1 MFSVL
6 GAGGR
11 VVDMASGDTC
21 IEVRSIE
28 VRYAGVVVGRSTK
41 VRDWDTAGAFIGF
54 AEPLPSGTSL
64 VLRGDG
70 VEQAARV
77 VEVFESADPAV
88 AGMQVKFVGAA
99 EAARP
104 APKPAAAARRTW
116 PPRPSPQSRRRPP
129 PTAAAEQAAGRRSR
143 TLRPSKRPTRRRPS
157 GESRGDLRDEGDAG
171 QSRADE
177 RTRQAGHRGGK
188 RRRRR
193 R

>member
-1 MFSVL
+1 MENV
-6 GAGGR
+6 
-11 VVDMASGDTC
+11 
-21 IEVRSIE
+21 IEVRAIE

-88 AGMQVKFVGAA
+88 AGMQVKFIGAA

-104 APKPAAAARRTW
+104 APKPAAAAAQPLPEPAHVPEPAVATASA
-116 PPRPSPQSRRRPP
+116 PTATAEQEPVEVAEPSPVEASDAPSSAA
-129 PTAAAEQAAGRRSR
+129 TADQGDETGQGE
-143 TLRPSKRPTRRRPS
+143 PS
-157 GESRGDLRDEGDAG
+157 G
-171 QSRADE
+171 
-177 RTRQAGHRGGK
+177 QAGK

>member
-1 MFSVL
+1 VAASPDVTRL
-6 GAGGR
+6 GSGRARGNIGG
-11 VVDMASGDTC
+11 VENV
-21 IEVRSIE
+21 IE

-104 APKPAAAARRTW
+104 APKPVPAAAQPLPAPAPTPPVATASAPAAAAEEEPFAVAEASPVEASD
-116 PPRPSPQSRRRPP
+116 PPSS
-129 PTAAAEQAAGRRSR
+129 AATVDQGDETGQVE
-143 TLRPSKRPTRRRPS
+143 PS
-157 GESRGDLRDEGDAG
+157 G
-171 QSRADE
+171 
-177 RTRQAGHRGGK
+177 QAGSGGK

>member
-1 MFSVL
+1 MENV
-6 GAGGR
+6 
-11 VVDMASGDTC
+11 
-21 IEVRSIE
+21 IE

-41 VRDWDTAGAFIGF
+41 VRDWDAAGAFIGF

-70 VEQAARV
+70 IDQPARV
-77 VEVFESADPAV
+77 VAVFESADPAV

-104 APKPAAAARRTW
+104 APKPVAVAAAPKSTPSSEPARAPEPAIVTAAAA
-116 PPRPSPQSRRRPP
+116 
-129 PTAAAEQAAGRRSR
+129 TAAAEQAPVAAAEASPVEASDA
-143 TLRPSKRPTRRRPS
+143 PSSAATS
-157 GESRGDLRDEGDAG
+157 EQAEGEAG
-171 QSRADE
+171 QVEPAE
-177 RTRQAGHRGGK
+177 QAGPGGK

>member
-1 MFSVL
+1 M
-6 GAGGR
+6 
-11 VVDMASGDTC
+11 
-21 IEVRSIE
+21 
-28 VRYAGVVVGRSTK
+28 GRSTK

-88 AGMQVKFVGAA
+88 AGMQVKFTGAA
-99 EAARP
+99 ESARA
-104 APKPAAAARRTW
+104 APKPVAAAAASAPAPAVVTAEATPVETSDAPSSTASS
-116 PPRPSPQSRRRPP
+116 PPSSTASSP
-129 PTAAAEQAAGRRSR
+129 PTSEQGDGESGQAEQG
-143 TLRPSKRPTRRRPS
+143 
-157 GESRGDLRDEGDAG
+157 G
-171 QSRADE
+171 
-177 RTRQAGHRGGK
+177 QAGSGGK

>member
-1 MFSVL
+1 V
-6 GAGGR
+6 
-11 VVDMASGDTC
+11 
-21 IEVRSIE
+21 IE

-70 VEQAARV
+70 VDQAARV

-88 AGMQVKFVGAA
+88 AGMQVKFVGPA

-104 APKPAAAARRTW
+104 ASKPAAAAAAPARA
-116 PPRPSPQSRRRPP
+116 PEPAIAAV
-129 PTAAAEQAAGRRSR
+129 AAATAPAEAAPVAVTEAAPVEASEAPPSAATAEQGQ
-143 TLRPSKRPTRRRPS
+143 
-157 GESRGDLRDEGDAG
+157 GETGETG
-171 QSRADE
+171 QAE
-177 RTRQAGHRGGK
+177 PGGQAGSGGK

>member
-1 MFSVL
+1 VEN
-6 GAGGR
+6 
-11 VVDMASGDTC
+11 V
-21 IEVRSIE
+21 IE

-70 VEQAARV
+70 IDQPARV
-77 VEVFESADPAV
+77 VAVFESADPAV

-104 APKPAAAARRTW
+104 APKPVAAAAKST
-116 PPRPSPQSRRRPP
+116 PSPAPARAPEP
-129 PTAAAEQAAGRRSR
+129 AIVTAATATAERAPVAVAEAPPVEASDAPSSAATSEQAEGEAGQVEPAEQAGS
-143 TLRPSKRPTRRRPS
+143 
-157 GESRGDLRDEGDAG
+157 
-171 QSRADE
+171 
-177 RTRQAGHRGGK
+177 GGK

>member
-1 MFSVL
+1 VENGS
-6 GAGGR
+6 
-11 VVDMASGDTC
+11 
-21 IEVRSIE
+21 EVRSIE
-28 VRYAGVVVGRSTK
+28 VRYSGVVVGRSTK

-70 VEQAARV
+70 VDQAARV

-88 AGMQVKFVGAA
+88 AGMQVKFIGSA

-104 APKPAAAARRTW
+104 APKPAAPAASAT
-116 PPRPSPQSRRRPP
+116 
-129 PTAAAEQAAGRRSR
+129 TAAAPEPAHAPEPAIVNPSPATTAAAPAPIAVLAEASPVEASDA
-143 TLRPSKRPTRRRPS
+143 PSSAVEPGE
-157 GESRGDLRDEGDAG
+157 GESG
-171 QSRADE
+171 QAEQSG
-177 RTRQAGHRGGK
+177 QAGSGGK

>member
-1 MFSVL
+1 V
-6 GAGGR
+6 
-11 VVDMASGDTC
+11 
-21 IEVRSIE
+21 IE

-70 VEQAARV
+70 VDQAARV

-88 AGMQVKFVGAA
+88 AGMQVKFIGAA

-104 APKPAAAARRTW
+104 APKPPAAAAKPAPAPEPAA
-116 PPRPSPQSRRRPP
+116 PPGPAATDEQASVAVAEASPVEAAGAPS
-129 PTAAAEQAAGRRSR
+129 TAATSEQAEGEAGQAEQAEQ
-143 TLRPSKRPTRRRPS
+143 S
-157 GESRGDLRDEGDAG
+157 GQAG
-171 QSRADE
+171 QPG
-177 RTRQAGHRGGK
+177 QAGK

>member
-1 MFSVL
+1 MENV
-6 GAGGR
+6 
-11 VVDMASGDTC
+11 
-21 IEVRSIE
+21 IE

-77 VEVFESADPAV
+77 VQVFESADPAV
-88 AGMQVKFVGAA
+88 AGMQVKFIGAA

-104 APKPAAAARRTW
+104 APRRAAAAAQPLSAPEPDPVRASAPAAAMASA
-116 PPRPSPQSRRRPP
+116 P
-129 PTAAAEQAAGRRSR
+129 AATAEQEPVAVAEASPVEASEA
-143 TLRPSKRPTRRRPS
+143 PSSAVATDQGDETGQVEPS
-157 GESRGDLRDEGDAG
+157 G
-171 QSRADE
+171 
-177 RTRQAGHRGGK
+177 QAGSGGK

>member
-1 MFSVL
+1 VEN
-6 GAGGR
+6 
-11 VVDMASGDTC
+11 V
-21 IEVRSIE
+21 IE

-70 VEQAARV
+70 VDQAARV

-104 APKPAAAARRTW
+104 APKPAAAAA
-116 PPRPSPQSRRRPP
+116 SPATVPTSAPTRAPEPARVAAAA
-129 PTAAAEQAAGRRSR
+129 PTASAEPAPVAEASPVEASDAPSSAVTSEQGDGEAGPVEHAEQ
-143 TLRPSKRPTRRRPS
+143 P
-157 GESRGDLRDEGDAG
+157 EQAG
-171 QSRADE
+171 Q
-177 RTRQAGHRGGK
+177 AGSGGK

>member
-1 MFSVL
+1 VEN
-6 GAGGR
+6 
-11 VVDMASGDTC
+11 V
-21 IEVRSIE
+21 IEVRAIE

-41 VRDWDTAGAFIGF
+41 VRDWDSAGAFIGF

-70 VEQAARV
+70 IDQAARV

-104 APKPAAAARRTW
+104 APKPAAAAAKPAPAVVT
-116 PPRPSPQSRRRPP
+116 PP
-129 PTAAAEQAAGRRSR
+129 PATADQAPAAPAAAPAVAEAAPAVATDASA
-143 TLRPSKRPTRRRPS
+143 SAVS
-157 GESRGDLRDEGDAG
+157 GDGSGPATSEPGEGDAG
-171 QSRADE
+171 PVDQSG
-177 RTRQAGHRGGK
+177 QAGK

>member
-1 MFSVL
+1 VEN
-6 GAGGR
+6 
-11 VVDMASGDTC
+11 VV
-21 IEVRSIE
+21 EVRSNEIRSIE
-28 VRYAGVVVGRSTK
+28 IRYAGVVVGRSTK
-41 VRDWDTAGAFIGF
+41 VRDWGTAGAFIGF

-70 VEQAARV
+70 VDQPARV

-104 APKPAAAARRTW
+104 AQKPAAVAAKSE
-116 PPRPSPQSRRRPP
+116 PA
-129 PTAAAEQAAGRRSR
+129 PTVAPTRAPAVVPTSTAGRAPVAAEAASAAPVSEVPASDAPASPA
-143 TLRPSKRPTRRRPS
+143 TSDQ
-157 GESRGDLRDEGDAG
+157 GEGEAG
-171 QSRADE
+171 QSEHAE
-177 RTRQAGHRGGK
+177 QGGQAGSGGK

>member
-1 MFSVL
+1 MENGSE
-6 GAGGR
+6 GR
-11 VVDMASGDTC
+11 A
-21 IEVRSIE
+21 IEVRSVE

-77 VEVFESADPAV
+77 VQVFESADPSV
-88 AGMQVKFVGAA
+88 AGMQVKFIGAA

-104 APKPAAAARRTW
+104 APKPAPAAA
-116 PPRPSPQSRRRPP
+116 PPAPAPARAPE
-129 PTAAAEQAAGRRSR
+129 PTVAAAATAEQGPVAVAEASPVEASDAPSSAATVDQGDE
-143 TLRPSKRPTRRRPS
+143 TGQAEPS
-157 GESRGDLRDEGDAG
+157 G
-171 QSRADE
+171 
-177 RTRQAGHRGGK
+177 QAGSGGK

>member
-1 MFSVL
+1 MENV
-6 GAGGR
+6 
-11 VVDMASGDTC
+11 
-21 IEVRSIE
+21 IE
-28 VRYAGVVVGRSTK
+28 VRYSGVVVGRSTK
-41 VRDWDTAGAFIGF
+41 VRDWDSAGAFIGF

-88 AGMQVKFVGAA
+88 AGMQVKFIGAA

-104 APKPAAAARRTW
+104 APKPAAAAPQPLPTPAVAEA
-116 PPRPSPQSRRRPP
+116 PPVESSDAQSSAA
-129 PTAAAEQAAGRRSR
+129 TADHGDEPGQ
-143 TLRPSKRPTRRRPS
+143 
-157 GESRGDLRDEGDAG
+157 GEPGG
-171 QSRADE
+171 
-177 RTRQAGHRGGK
+177 QAGSGGK

>member
-1 MFSVL
+1 MENV
-6 GAGGR
+6 
-11 VVDMASGDTC
+11 

-70 VEQAARV
+70 VEQMARV

-104 APKPAAAARRTW
+104 APKPAAAAA
-116 PPRPSPQSRRRPP
+116 PPVPAPAPVRAPEPAVATASA
-129 PTAAAEQAAGRRSR
+129 PTAPAGQEAVAEASPVEASDAPSSAATADQGDETGQVE
-143 TLRPSKRPTRRRPS
+143 PS
-157 GESRGDLRDEGDAG
+157 G
-171 QSRADE
+171 
-177 RTRQAGHRGGK
+177 QAGSGGK